1 MAKMMNIVKT
11 IVAGCIVEYSGF
23 RIIQKGDG
31 PQVRAAKKQCSTMGR
46 KLTNHRTMQHSLYL
60 LMATNF
66 KPTDFFLT
74 LTFDDVHLPQKRA
87 GAMAAVQ
94 SYIKLLRKYRA
105 LRGQGVRYIYC
116 IENKHGSGRYH
127 VHMVLNATEKDVETI
142 CSLWS
147 CGMVDWEYIGW
158 SKERGRL
165 KQRGEKQ
172 GECYKILARY
182 MTKEVQPVG
191 ARNYSHS
198 QNLKRPTVTVTFMSE
213 PEAERQKLMEVPTGC
228 QQLSFTDYRN
238 EWGRFWSISYYRGVV
253 TAMERRKCPELYDG
267 ENRVIYRGNL

>member
-1 MAKMMNIVKT
+1 
-11 IVAGCIVEYSGF
+11 
-23 RIIQKGDG
+23 
-31 PQVRAAKKQCSTMGR
+31 
-46 KLTNHRTMQHSLYL
+46 
-60 LMATNF
+60 
-66 KPTDFFLT
+66 
-74 LTFDDVHLPQKRA
+74 
-87 GAMAAVQ
+87 
-94 SYIKLLRKYRA
+94 
-105 LRGQGVRYIYC
+105 
-116 IENKHGSGRYH
+116 
-127 VHMVLNATEKDVETI
+127 
-142 CSLWS
+142 
-147 CGMVDWEYIGW
+147 MVDWEYIGW

-182 MTKEVQPVG
+182 LTKEVQPVG

>member
-1 MAKMMNIVKT
+1 
-11 IVAGCIVEYSGF
+11 
-23 RIIQKGDG
+23 
-31 PQVRAAKKQCSTMGR
+31 
-46 KLTNHRTMQHSLYL
+46 
-60 LMATNF
+60 MATNF

-94 SYIKLLRKYRA
+94 RFIKLLRKYRA
-105 LRGQGVRYIYC
+105 LQDQDVRYIYC

-147 CGMVDWEYIGW
+147 CGTVDWEYIGW
-158 SKERGRL
+158 SKERGKLR
-165 KQRGEKQ
+165 QRGEKQ
-172 GECYKILARY
+172 GECYKILSRY

-213 PEAERQKLMEVPTGC
+213 LEAERQKLMEIPEGC
-228 QQLSFTDYRN
+228 QQLGFADYRN
-238 EWGRFWSISYYRGVV
+238 EWGRFWSVSYFRGTVPAV
-253 TAMERRKCPELYDG
+253 ERRKRPGLYDR
-267 ENRVIYRGNL
+267 EYRVIYRGNL